1 MMHDALA
8 LAPAIADF
16 GLLCWPLPHAPAPS
30 VSSRAARNISSPPPA
45 RQQSRD
51 ASRWHSVQLRHRKCL
66 SSTSPTR
73 SVQQYSRGASWT
85 VSLSLFLVVVVFS
98 DAPTS
103 VLVIVLTMHT
113 PVVLLYCYFTGTHGF
128 DRGRQSR
135 VCLSVKHTAPQA
147 GQENNHVTAKNAC
160 RMRNNVNVVE
170 NYTSLAE
177 RSK

>member
-1 MMHDALA
+1 MHDALA

-73 SVQQYSRGASWT
+73 SVQQYSRGASST

-98 DAPTS
+98 DAPHQSSRHWHDPPCIRLLSLCTANS
-103 VLVIVLTMHT
+103 LEHTVLTAADN
-113 PVVLLYCYFTGTHGF
+113 LEC
-128 DRGRQSR
+128 
-135 VCLSVKHTAPQA
+135 VCLSSTLQI